1 MEGAGGGGRET
12 LSGLTELGSLL
23 TQQPPSKQQDNV
35 NGPAIRGERRIVPRQ
50 PDPECVTST
59 ALLLRDWRVSFA
71 TFEWTGA
78 PPLSNL
84 D

>member
-1 MEGAGGGGRET
+1 MGQRSEQRH
-12 LSGLTELGSLL
+12 
-23 TQQPPSKQQDNV
+23 
-35 NGPAIRGERRIVPRQ
+35 IVPRQ

-78 PPLSNL
+78 PALSKLN
-84 D
+84 